1 MADTIAFTKVSGV
14 ITVTSGTNPPK
25 SFFGL
30 SGYYNTNASNDGFI
44 IQIGTTNLQVSLTD
58 LRVNGQTPS
67 TMTTART
74 LLNSIFGT

>member
-30 SGYYNTNASNDGFI
+30 SGYYNTNSSNDGFI

-58 LRVNGQTPS
+58 LRVNGQNPS